1 MTMNDLYDQLAA
13 DIGRQRKPVELVPVI
28 SREEAYQTYADA
40 LRRSVATLTET
51 EKRTAFLNHVMEKLK
66 DE

>member
-1 MTMNDLYDQLAA
+1 MTDIYDQFAA
-13 DIGRQRKPVELVPVI
+13 AIGRQHKLAELVPVI
-28 SREEAYQTYADA
+28 SRAEAYQTYADA

-51 EKRTAFLNHVMEKLK
+51 EKQTAFLNHVMEKPK